1 LPSFARAQ
9 YDADIADATMRM
21 EAARRTCAIFVGLG
35 DYTNTFT
42 AFGYTHDKLVP
53 RRRHQPNGPAQ
64 RANLTNAV
72 AIVAVAQHI
81 WDWKNFPVYPDH
93 PKMEGLVYLDKHP
106 QPSEHV
112 CFSSLLQ
119 QYYGSITPQN
129 TIKYI
134 TSQGETGTPTPTNN
148 TAQLRG

>member
-1 LPSFARAQ
+1 
-9 YDADIADATMRM
+9 
-21 EAARRTCAIFVGLG
+21 
-35 DYTNTFT
+35 
-42 AFGYTHDKLVP
+42 LVVSV
-53 RRRHQPNGPAQ
+53 H
-64 RANLTNAV
+64 
-72 AIVAVAQHI
+72 QHI

-119 QYYGSITPQN
+119 QYYGNITPQN

-134 TSQGETGTPTPTNN
+134 TSQGETGTSYVSTVPS
-148 TAQLRG
+148 LVFDR